1 MPHEMSEFF
10 THAAQIIFCA
20 PLGKAIA
27 YFKTCGGARP
37 TLSAGMA
44 RISCDLVP
52 VVSETVQSLRY
63 PLWVGS
69 FCDLLEV
76 VEVCGKHRVERIMQE
91 HKWNAPR

>member
-1 MPHEMSEFF
+1 MSHEMSEFF

-27 YFKTCGGARP
+27 HFKTHRGARP

-44 RISCDLVP
+44 RISCDLVL
-52 VVSETVQSLRY
+52 VVRDTVQSLRY

-76 VEVCGKHRVERIMQE
+76 CGKHRVEHIMQE
-91 HKWNAPR
+91 HKWTAPR